1 MENKKTRKE
10 IAESLNKEIAEEI
23 TNRRKGDQQ
32 RKKAGIIQY
41 YISLHYDSVIF
52 SPAGGYTIK
61 ELENNKPLTLL
72 KAKENRA
79 DFVAFVNV
87 RSFSNGGDWFTFF
100 DINEDKKT
108 VDFCGALPNMGYAL
122 KDARKDA
129 GRIFMVLNKNID
141 QYYNAIKKHLER
153 SKKIFLELG
162 DRWTLSAF
170 DVKRFD
176 RLHYDKR
183 HQWHR
188 LAAGELDK
196 SGYYLPLFRGILAD
210 RVAEA
215 KRQKAVKAEEQR
227 RADFIAS
234 DKSEFIKDIER
245 EQTHNK
251 SAILKLL
258 NYNEIMKP
266 GAVSLLGILKDNIK
280 DLQKIADDINNYA
293 RYNDPIKNIDDDI
306 LSIKEKYIIAITRY
320 NETGRDWC
328 GVGCYTVKNGEIVA
342 RYDWMGQP
350 NTCHAGEVV
359 RCAVNLAG
367 F

>member
-1 MENKKTRKE
+1 M
-10 IAESLNKEIAEEI
+10 
-23 TNRRKGDQQ
+23 
-32 RKKAGIIQY
+32 
-41 YISLHYDSVIF
+41 V
-52 SPAGGYTIK
+52 
-61 ELENNKPLTLL
+61 
-72 KAKENRA
+72 
-79 DFVAFVNV
+79 
-87 RSFSNGGDWFTFF
+87 
-100 DINEDKKT
+100 
-108 VDFCGALPNMGYAL
+108 GYAL
-122 KDARKDA
+122 QPPTSPS
-129 GRIFMVLNKNID
+129 IFELCGLAEKMNSIEGDIRDLEQVANET
-141 QYYNAIKKHLER
+141 AFIK
-153 SKKIFLELG
+153 
-162 DRWTLSAF
+162 
-170 DVKRFD
+170 
-176 RLHYDKR
+176 
-183 HQWHR
+183 
-188 LAAGELDK
+188 
-196 SGYYLPLFRGILAD
+196 
-210 RVAEA
+210 
-215 KRQKAVKAEEQR
+215 
-227 RADFIAS
+227 
-234 DKSEFIKDIER
+234 FIKDIER